1 MLKLKPPAPPS
12 EQGPSQP
19 PQPLQQQPASLPLGA
34 PAKPEK
40 PKRRRKPA
48 EVSTKIKISGL
59 GTKSKDAKKDKL
71 DELIKAP
78 EEQAVIFRLPPSQ
91 LTKDFREVV
100 KKRQIPPGF
109 SIHFSDPRTATVSL
123 GMGPPV
129 KYSAKLVDL
138 PCIIES
144 QKTIDNRQFYK
155 IGDICQVDHSLW
167 LVSCIVN
174 TVSNTWGAFFKR
186 CW

>member
-12 EQGPSQP
+12 SEPGPSQP
-19 PQPLQQQPASLPLGA
+19 QVQPQVQAQVQAQQTGA
-34 PAKPEK
+34 AIGTGKQEK

-48 EVSTKIKISGL
+48 EVSTKIKISGF
-59 GTKSKDAKKDKL
+59 GTKAKDAKKEKL

-78 EEQAVIFRLPPSQ
+78 EEQAVILRLPPSQ
-91 LTKDFREVV
+91 MTKDFREAV
-100 KKRQIPPGF
+100 KKRRIPPGF
-109 SIHFSDPRTATVSL
+109 AINFSDPRTATVTL

-155 IGDICQVDHSLW
+155 IGDICQVFMNSW
-167 LVSCIVN
+167 VYE
-174 TVSNTWGAFFKR
+174 
-186 CW
+186 